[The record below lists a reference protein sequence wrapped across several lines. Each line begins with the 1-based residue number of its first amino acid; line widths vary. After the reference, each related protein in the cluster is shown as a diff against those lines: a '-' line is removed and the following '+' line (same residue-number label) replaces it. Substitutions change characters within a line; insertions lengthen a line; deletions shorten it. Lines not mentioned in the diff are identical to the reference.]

1 MALLLLVVAVVG
13 GVVAQ
18 ALFVGEGL
26 GLNVGVWSALVLG
39 AAFLVRR
46 REVAVD
52 RLDLWLPPAALLFGA
67 FVAIRGDGALLL
79 FNTLASWVLLI
90 AAVAALRGVAV
101 TRGSLRALTY
111 TGAAISG
118 LIVGGAARLGG
129 GLRPLRPGMA
139 RQSTAM
145 RVLAGLALALPL
157 VLVFSA
163 LFAAADAVFAAQL
176 RRLLVVDVALHD
188 LLGRALFAF
197 LAGWVLAG
205 LLLVRWLS
213 DDFARPREGGEIRR
227 RLGVVEASIPLIAV
241 DAVFAFFVV
250 LQAAYL
256 FGGLDTLAASGM
268 TYSEYARRGFFELIA
283 VAGLA
288 GLLLLVLDAL
298 IERRTVV
305 FRAAA
310 VVLGVLIGAVLVSAL
325 ARLALYQQAYGWTEL
340 RFYALLAIG
349 WLGVGV
355 VAAIGGLAF
364 DRLRLVPRV
373 LLMAALLLAVAA
385 NIVGPQRFV
394 TEHNLTRAIDPLL
407 VPADGRTG
415 LDVDYLSYLGDEAVP
430 LLVAALPHL
439 PVGDRADV
447 QLALADHADYLR
459 FRVDSHGWPSFNLAR
474 ARALEAL
481 AAAGY

>member
-1 MALLLLVVAVVG
+1 MRPLTLAIADRTALLLLVVAVVG
-13 GVVAQ
+13 GIVAQ

-26 GLNVGVWSALVLG
+26 GPNVGVWSALVLG
-39 AAFLVRR
+39 AAILVRR
-46 REVAVD
+46 RDVAVD
-52 RLDLWLPPAALLFGA
+52 RLDLWLPPAALLCGA

-79 FNTLASWVLLI
+79 FNTLASWALLI

-101 TRGSLRALTY
+101 TRGSLRSLTY
-111 TGAAISG
+111 IGAAISG

-176 RRLLVVDVALHD
+176 GRLLVVDVALHD
-188 LLGRALFAF
+188 LIGRALFAF

-288 GLLLLVLDAL
+288 GLLL
-298 IERRTVV
+298 
-305 FRAAA
+305 FN
-310 VVLGVLIGAVLVSAL
+310 
-325 ARLALYQQAYGWTEL
+325 
-340 RFYALLAIG
+340 
-349 WLGVGV
+349 
-355 VAAIGGLAF
+355 
-364 DRLRLVPRV
+364 RLRLVPRV
-373 LLMAALLLAVAA
+373 LLMGALLLAVAA
-385 NIVGPQRFV
+385 NVVGPQRFV
-394 TEHNLTRAIDPLL
+394 TEQNLARAIDPLL

-430 LLVAALPHL
+430 LLVGALPQL
-439 PVGDRADV
+439 PEGVRANLE
-447 QLALADHADYLR
+447 LALGDQADRLR
-459 FRVDSHGWPSFNLAR
+459 WEATQRGWPSFNLAR